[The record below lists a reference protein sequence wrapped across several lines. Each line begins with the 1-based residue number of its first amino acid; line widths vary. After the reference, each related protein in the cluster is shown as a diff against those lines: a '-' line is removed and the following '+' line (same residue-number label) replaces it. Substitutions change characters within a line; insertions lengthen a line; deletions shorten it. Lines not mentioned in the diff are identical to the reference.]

1 MATEV
6 ILPRVDMDM
15 TEGKIAFWY
24 VKNGDLVVKG
34 QTLFDIETDKAAM
47 EVEATVGG
55 VISDIC
61 GEIGAMMP
69 VGSVVAWIRN
79 PGEAELAVNS
89 TAEPEPELV
98 AAVAVQDAVDLKSAL
113 APTSV
118 TVETAVLAAPAVVQ
132 TIADSSAPGSTSEKY
147 LLATPLA
154 RDLASTRGIELRD
167 VIGSGAQGQVF
178 ARDVPAARDALAA
191 PAARTAEA
199 DIRLHLHWWQR
210 GNGAPI
216 LMLHGFGTD
225 HSSWRPLIQQIP
237 ARHPVVG
244 IDLHSHGKSA
254 IQSIKSMDSMAREI
268 LNRLDQEGIT
278 AFHVVGHSLG
288 GGIALAISALQPQ
301 RVLSMTLLAPAG
313 LGSEINGEFIEGL
326 THDPS
331 EAALKVTLSRLFTD
345 QAILTNSFVTIAL
358 QQLQS
363 PGRRAAL
370 TEMADQFM
378 GSGIQSESLRH
389 VLTQLEVPVKVIW
402 GLADKIIPYAHSKG
416 LPGAIALHSLPAI
429 GHLPQ
434 VEAAP
439 LVARLLLQQI
449 SASSAAS

>member
-34 QTLFDIETDKAAM
+34 QALFDIETDKATM
-47 EVEATVGG
+47 EVEASASG
-55 VISDIC
+55 VIGDIR

-79 PGEAELAVNS
+79 PGEVELAATSVLAS
-89 TAEPEPELV
+89 EAVV
-98 AAVAVQDAVDLKSAL
+98 AVSSNVTDLMSAATSVEVADSAPAVAV
-113 APTSV
+113 V
-118 TVETAVLAAPAVVQ
+118 TVADESAAQSRSET
-132 TIADSSAPGSTSEKY
+132 Y

-154 RDLASTRGIELRD
+154 RNLASERGIDLRD
-167 VIGSGAQGQVF
+167 LIGSGPQKQVF
-178 ARDVPAARDALAA
+178 ARDVPAAAA
-191 PAARTAEA
+191 VRPATRPADA
-199 DIRLHLHWWQR
+199 DIRLPLHWWQR
-210 GNGAPI
+210 GSGAPI

-225 HSSWRPLIQQIP
+225 HASWRPLVQQIP

-244 IDLHSHGKSA
+244 IDLPSHGKSA
-254 IQSIKSMDSMAREI
+254 IQSIKTMESMAAEI

-288 GGIALAISALQPQ
+288 GGVAMAISALQPQ

-313 LGSEINGEFIEGL
+313 LGTEINGEFIEGL
-326 THDPS
+326 THDQS
-331 EAALKVTLSRLFTD
+331 ETALKLTLSRLFTD
-345 QAILTNSFVTIAL
+345 QAILTDSFVGAAL

-363 PGRRAAL
+363 AGRRAAL
-370 TEMADQFM
+370 TEMAAHFM
-378 GSGIQSESLRH
+378 GSGIQTESLRH
-389 VLTQLEVPVKVIW
+389 VLTRLEAPVKVIW
-402 GLADKIIPYAHSKG
+402 GLADRIIPYAHSKG
-416 LPGAIALHSLPAI
+416 LPGAIALHSLAAI

-439 LVARLLLQQI
+439 LVARLLLQQV
-449 SASSAAS
+449 SAGTAAS

>member
-79 PGEAELAVNS
+79 PGEAELAVSPAVEPVVSDDAIELKLASASVELAVSAVSAVSAAS
-89 TAEPEPELV
+89 TG
-98 AAVAVQDAVDLKSAL
+98 VQAHADKSAP
-113 APTSV
+113 AS
-118 TVETAVLAAPAVVQ
+118 AA
-132 TIADSSAPGSTSEKY
+132 EKY

-167 VIGSGAQGQVF
+167 VMGSGEQGQVF
-178 ARDVPAARDALAA
+178 ARDVPAAT
-191 PAARTAEA
+191 AARSAEVES
-199 DIRLHLHWWQR
+199 RLHLHWWQR
-210 GNGAPI
+210 GSGAPI

-225 HSSWRPLIQQIP
+225 HASWRPLVQQIP

-244 IDLHSHGKSA
+244 IDLPSHGKSA
-254 IQSIKSMDSMAREI
+254 IQSMKTMESMALEI
-268 LNRLDQEGIT
+268 LHRLDQEGIT
-278 AFHVVGHSLG
+278 AFHLVGHSLG
-288 GGIALAISALQPQ
+288 GGVALAISALQSQ

-326 THDPS
+326 TVDQT
-331 EAALKVTLSRLFTD
+331 EAALKITLSRLFTD
-345 QAILTNSFVTIAL
+345 QTILTDSFVAIAL

-370 TEMADQFM
+370 MEMAAHFM
-378 GSGIQSESLRH
+378 GSGIQTESLRH
-389 VLTQLEVPVKVIW
+389 VLTKLEVPVKVIW
-402 GLADKIIPYAHSKG
+402 GLVDRIIPYAHSKG
-416 LPGAIALHSLPAI
+416 LPGAIGLHSLPAV

-439 LVARLLLQQI
+439 LVARLLLQQV
-449 SASSAAS
+449 SAGTATS